1 MRGLIRIIPAA
12 ALLLAAWM
20 SPFNDEVNA
29 GNREYKNKNWSAAME
44 HYKKA
49 GEHAGDDKECALAD
63 FNMGDAEYA
72 QGNYER
78 AVEYYNRSLK
88 QGDPEI
94 AKRSLFNMG
103 NAYLKN
109 GKKREAAESYAK
121 ALDIDPEYEK
131 ARKNLEY
138 LQKQND
144 SDKNNKDKNK
154 NSGNDKNNKD
164 AGGGEKSGK
173 GGMTPEQAAR
183 IFESM
188 KDRPVRKKKGDR
200 NGRRALEKYW

>member
-1 MRGLIRIIPAA
+1 MRGLIKFVPAA

-20 SPFNDEVNA
+20 SPYSDEVDA
-29 GNREYKNKNWSAAME
+29 GNKEYKAKNYSAAIG

-49 GEHAGDDKECALAD
+49 GEHSRDSKEQALAD
-63 FNMGDAEYA
+63 FNTGDAEYA
-72 QGNYER
+72 QGNYDR
-78 AVEYYNRSLK
+78 AVEYYKKSMK
-88 QGDPEI
+88 QGDADV
-94 AKRSLFNMG
+94 AKKSLFNMG
-103 NAYLKN
+103 NAYLKK

-121 ALDIDPEYEK
+121 ALEIDPEYEK

-144 SDKNNKDKNK
+144 QDKKDNDKNDGKGNSDKDKNG
-154 NSGNDKNNKD
+154 SGQ
-164 AGGGEKSGK
+164 SGK
-173 GGMTPEQAAR
+173 GEMTPEQAAR

-188 KDRPVRKKKGDR
+188 KDRPVRKKKADR

>member
-1 MRGLIRIIPAA
+1 MRGLIRLVPAA
-12 ALLLAAWM
+12 ALLLCAWL
-20 SPFNDEVNA
+20 SPFSDEVSA
-29 GNREYKNKNWSAAME
+29 GNGEYRKKNYSAAIE

-49 GEHAGDDKECALAD
+49 GEHARDDKDRALLA
-63 FNMGDAEYA
+63 FNTGDAEYA

-78 AVEYYNRSLK
+78 AVEYYNKSMK
-88 QGDPEI
+88 QGDPDL

-109 GKKREAAESYAK
+109 AKKREAAESYAR
-121 ALDIDPEYEK
+121 ALEIDPEYEK

-138 LQKQND
+138 LYKQNEQD
-144 SDKNNKDKNK
+144 KKNNDKNEDKGNNEKDKNS
-154 NSGNDKNNKD
+154 SGN
-164 AGGGEKSGK
+164 KSGK
-173 GGMTPEQAAR
+173 GEMTPEQAAR

-188 KDRPVRKKKGDR
+188 KNRPVRKKKGDR